1 MHVLSTPPAFILS
14 QDQTL
19 RIFPFQ
25 ALYINGYLLH
35 PSLSPR
41 QSPSNF
47 TTPPASQP
55 VPSLRPQALS
65 VLCVNACSYHSSIVN
80 VLSALQFIT
89 AFLQQFHCIFT
100 TPASTPDC
108 LRLRRFCL
116 PLQRFCSPAFCGRNS
131 VVYTTQPSLSNPF
144 FGVRYYFLL
153 PAYSNYLTHCVRTSK
168 PITPLP
174 KPQIRSWRN
183 P

>member
-25 ALYINGYLLH
+25 ASYINRCLLH

-80 VLSALQFIT
+80 VLSALQLIT
-89 AFLQQFHCIFT
+89 VFLQQFHCTST
-100 TPASTPDC
+100 TPAPTPNC
-108 LRLRRFCL
+108 LRQRRFCL

-131 VVYTTQPSLSNPF
+131 VVYTLQPSLSNPF
-144 FGVRYYFLL
+144 FRRSLLFPAPSLL
-153 PAYSNYLTHCVRTSK
+153 PVSYTHLTLPTSD
-168 PITPLP
+168 LV
-174 KPQIRSWRN
+174 
-183 P
+183 